1 MRRLVSGILE
11 TLVLLTTNSKDSE
24 NDNLRQEY
32 SNLLQDVPADIA
44 FARIALEKQA
54 DAINLWIGNELSV
67 TSLHKDNYENIYVQ
81 VRGQKHFV
89 LLPPIEM
96 PCTNEQLLPKT
107 RYRSVEGHS
116 STWPEDLTFD
126 AGEEDCQV
134 PVATWDPDD
143 PLKRLSKYSHL
154 STPLRITLDEGD
166 LLYLPAMWY
175 HKVSQSSGVEGFAC
189 AVNYWYDMEFAGGF
203 WAANNFLRD
212 VTNETGSI

>member
-1 MRRLVSGILE
+1 MHRLVSVMKSC
-11 TLVLLTTNSKDSE
+11 VLLMTNNTYSE

-32 SNLLQDVPADIA
+32 SNLFQDVPADIA
-44 FARIALEKQA
+44 FARIALEEQA
-54 DAINLWIGNELSV
+54 DAINLWIGNDRSV
-67 TSLHKDNYENIYVQ
+67 TGLHKDNYENIYVQ

-96 PCTNEQLLPKT
+96 PCTNEQLLPKA
-107 RYRSVEGHS
+107 RYRPVEDRS
-116 STWPEDLTFD
+116 SMLPEDLTFD
-126 AGEEDCQV
+126 AGEDDTQV

-143 PLKRLSKYSHL
+143 PLRWPSKYSHL
-154 STPLRITLDEGD
+154 STPLRITLNEGD

-189 AVNYWYDMEFAGGF
+189 AVNYWYDMDFAGRF

-212 VTNETGSI
+212 VANEIGSI